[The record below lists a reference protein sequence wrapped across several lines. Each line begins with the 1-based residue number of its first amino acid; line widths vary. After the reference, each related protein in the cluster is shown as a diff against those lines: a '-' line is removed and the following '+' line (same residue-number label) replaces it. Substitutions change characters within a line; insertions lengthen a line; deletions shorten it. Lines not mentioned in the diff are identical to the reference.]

1 MKLNEITFRKALET
15 APTHVN
21 TLYNFGVMLDTHC
34 HRKDEAEKLYRDAL
48 EGEPRHPFALY
59 NLAVLLEERLAALP
73 PGKKSVRFSGLQQP
87 LAVNIGDSAS
97 TSGSVGFGVSVGVS
111 FSTSLGVSKD
121 GGVGVGVGVGGSG
134 SPTSINTPPRNTSNN
149 DLTKIVSNPY
159 EVNINEIGIKSDDKD
174 GPKTL
179 DLEFMGMTDSIT
191 YSEIAEDITEEEK
204 LRDFLMR
211 EVRTFYERAV
221 DADPTD
227 AATTADFGRYT
238 DNN

>member
-1 MKLNEITFRKALET
+1 
-15 APTHVN
+15 
-21 TLYNFGVMLDTHC
+21 MLDTHC
-34 HRKDEAEKLYRDAL
+34 HRKDEAEKSYRDAL

-59 NLAVLLEERLAALP
+59 NLAVLLEESLAALP
-73 PGKKSVRFSGLQQP
+73 PGKKSVRFSGLGLP
-87 LAVNIGDSAS
+87 TAITIGDSAS

-121 GGVGVGVGVGGSG
+121 GAGGVGGSG
-134 SPTSINTPPRNTSNN
+134 SPTYINTPPRNTSHN
-149 DLTKIVSNPY
+149 DLTKIISNQHIK
-159 EVNINEIGIKSDDKD
+159 INEIGIKSDDKD
-174 GPKTL
+174 GPKTH
-179 DLEFMGMTDSIT
+179 DLEFLGMTDSIT

-227 AATTADFGRYT
+227 AATTADFGRYRKIT
-238 DNN
+238 TL

>member
-1 MKLNEITFRKALET
+1 MIISKFLVIAFRKALET

-48 EGEPRHPFALY
+48 EGGPRHPFALY

-121 GGVGVGVGVGGSG
+121 GGGGVGGSG
-134 SPTSINTPPRNTSNN
+134 SPTSINAHTRNTSHN
-149 DLTKIVSNPY
+149 DLTKIISIKNKAVYTRIANA
-159 EVNINEIGIKSDDKD
+159 IKSSSYW
-174 GPKTL
+174 L
-179 DLEFMGMTDSIT
+179 
-191 YSEIAEDITEEEK
+191 
-204 LRDFLMR
+204 
-211 EVRTFYERAV
+211 
-221 DADPTD
+221 
-227 AATTADFGRYT
+227 
-238 DNN
+238 